1 MKRALIVVLTFW
13 MSLATNAALAA
24 ECDDVTAAKLNSQ
37 TKNELQRLDLSPQ
50 VDSSEQ
56 GQIEDLK
63 RRFAEASD
71 LHTLAIDRKNDDD
84 LKDAC
89 EAYRSIY
96 DEAKEIGE

>member
-1 MKRALIVVLTFW
+1 MKHALIVVLTLW
-13 MSLATNAALAA
+13 VGLATNAALAE

-37 TKNELQRLDLSPQ
+37 TKDELQRLDLSPQ
-50 VDSSEQ
+50 VDSSEH
-56 GQIEDLK
+56 GQIEELK

-84 LKDAC
+84 LKKAC